1 MPHPIFSTLIQRP
14 DLIADHLGAY
24 AGLLREEVNN
34 WRYDWLGRMLAWVV
48 AVAGAVVFLVL
59 SGTALM
65 LGVLQTFHWVLV
77 AVPGVFL
84 ALTWLALLRARA
96 PFPAG
101 RFDELGAQL
110 HSDMNAL
117 REAAE

>member
-1 MPHPIFSTLIQRP
+1 MLHPVFSTLIQRP

-24 AGLLREEVNN
+24 TELLRQEAGD
-34 WRYDWLGRMLAWVV
+34 WRADWLRRALAWVGV
-48 AVAGAVVFLVL
+48 VAGAVVFLIL

-65 LGVLQTFHWVLV
+65 MGVLQTFHWVLV

-84 ALTWLALLRARA
+84 ALTGLALLRARA
-96 PFPAG
+96 PFPAE
-101 RFDELGAQL
+101 RFHELRIQL
-110 HSDMNAL
+110 RSDMDAL